1 MTIDENCENFDTS
14 YKIWEMYKRIY
25 KWSKYWDFENQKII
39 QIKVGNS
46 LNLIKRDMSTI
57 K

>member
-1 MTIDENCENFDTS
+1 MTNNENYDTS
-14 YKIWEMYKRIY
+14 SEIWEMYKKIY
-25 KWSKYWDFENQKII
+25 KWSKYWEFENQKII

-46 LNLIKRDMSTI
+46 LNLIKRDMSII